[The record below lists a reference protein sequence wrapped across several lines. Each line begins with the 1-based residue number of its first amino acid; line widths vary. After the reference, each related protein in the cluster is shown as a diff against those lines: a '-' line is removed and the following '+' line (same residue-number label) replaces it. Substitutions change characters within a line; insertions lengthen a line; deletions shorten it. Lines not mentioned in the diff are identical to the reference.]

1 MVKMPQRQRHN
12 TGGGA
17 GGAELPLLDP
27 GVIEAH
33 NAVTTAR
40 CCVPLACGCLRGY
53 EPISLE
59 NPTGCVRVQC
69 NNEHCTIGTLM
80 HGECFTAW
88 EAHVL
93 AFLRSCGRARSWS
106 EKQRLQNLWTKRG
119 YDLAYRACSCLCNR
133 GHLRKDLDWTPP
145 TDSDDEAK
153 TKKKKKNRQ
162 NQKPTLVT
170 VGSGTLNNNNNN
182 NTFKKRA
189 VVNGDVVLRSASS
202 VGKEDVGRKT
212 VGRRSIDSIRRLSGG
227 QRRPES
233 LNEGTI
239 SRNSDPSSAT
249 SALASSMA
257 SLKAL
262 FGVGG
267 DAAEPL
273 GFRRIPSR
281 RTPKKPAAASTRSDL
296 TPKAKRQVRQR
307 NNDTTPKSSSTFYTK
322 STRTIPA
329 ASLKADEKD
338 SEVDGGVEKKWTRS
352 SSLRRTFHHSSHNS
366 GHQQDPSAHSDTEI
380 GKISAP
386 HSLLDGDCGS
396 VGGSVSSERGI
407 DVGRVGAWAT
417 SFEKLLEDPAGLHT
431 FAEFLKKE
439 YSHEN
444 IYFWT
449 ACERYKRLSNSDELR
464 AMAKEIFERHLCIG
478 ASEPVNVDSQ
488 ARQDAQ
494 DGLHSPNEF
503 LFAQAQKQI
512 FNLMK
517 FDSYSRFLK
526 SNLYKDCVSRDIRG
540 QTLPYPGD
548 ETLDPDLRIV
558 QEDSH
563 VKLKKSKSDADERRR
578 KSLLPWHRKDRSKS
592 KDRGEAEY
600 RRRKKMGQRNPS
612 ESSSVRSDMSGSR
625 TSLNSSDIALGRRA
639 VSKESLTSGE
649 LGSLS
654 GSEGCNRCRVILPDL
669 SNSVVAVR
677 PGESIQVLLTRLLE
691 RRGISYSTFDVYQHK
706 SDKLMEKTEDS
717 SVLGGLEVRLEQRI
731 LFRLDLPN
739 RKTVCVKAKP
749 NKLANEVLKPI
760 LHKYGYKLD
769 LMTIHK
775 VGEEKGVNLKCHV
788 NELDGDRLVVQTKE
802 EVKEWGVEPARQ
814 KKRGSLDEITNRVF
828 EDLLNGKSE
837 QNFDELGVLDF
848 DARSSRTD
856 RSSDRS
862 SGILGG
868 FSRRNSLAPDK
879 ESNKKPRKPNSRSSV
894 HENLGVR
901 GMMPPP
907 EHAIVTKR
915 RGNNP
920 ANAKQ
925 ENDELYE
932 GLKRA
937 QRSRLDDQRG
947 TEINFELP
955 DFLKCDQPQDKENQ
969 HAHLADQLLAHL
981 ECSFSEGGVI
991 PSHQEAE
998 DYFSMAHPEV
1008 WGGIPTSSGP
1018 HSANATLLAP
1028 DIDLDDFD
1036 DTLQGDESLCQVPM
1050 PETTSSSLHIDAPD
1064 FSPPP
1069 PIPMENSTVSAVS
1082 RMPPPSLL
1090 LSPPPLP
1097 PKPKLGGTRGPPPR
1111 PPSRQLH
1118 LLNPP
1123 TFSST
1128 SDDDALH
1135 SNDAPIHITRQS
1147 HDKFNISFV

>member
-1 MVKMPQRQRHN
+1 MVMLLSMD
-12 TGGGA
+12 A
-17 GGAELPLLDP
+17 SWELS
-27 GVIEAH
+27 
-33 NAVTTAR
+33 R
-40 CCVPLACGCLRGY
+40 
-53 EPISLE
+53 
-59 NPTGCVRVQC
+59 
-69 NNEHCTIGTLM
+69 
-80 HGECFTAW
+80 
-88 EAHVL
+88 
-93 AFLRSCGRARSWS
+93 
-106 EKQRLQNLWTKRG
+106 
-119 YDLAYRACSCLCNR
+119 
-133 GHLRKDLDWTPP
+133 
-145 TDSDDEAK
+145 
-153 TKKKKKNRQ
+153 
-162 NQKPTLVT
+162 
-170 VGSGTLNNNNNN
+170 
-182 NTFKKRA
+182 
-189 VVNGDVVLRSASS
+189 
-202 VGKEDVGRKT
+202 
-212 VGRRSIDSIRRLSGG
+212 
-227 QRRPES
+227 S
-233 LNEGTI
+233 LNRRRYT
-239 SRNSDPSSAT
+239 
-249 SALASSMA
+249 AL
-257 SLKAL
+257 
-262 FGVGG
+262 
-267 DAAEPL
+267 
-273 GFRRIPSR
+273 
-281 RTPKKPAAASTRSDL
+281 KP
-296 TPKAKRQVRQR
+296 Q
-307 NNDTTPKSSSTFYTK
+307 
-322 STRTIPA
+322 
-329 ASLKADEKD
+329 
-338 SEVDGGVEKKWTRS
+338 VDGGVEKKWTRS

-449 ACERYKRLSNSDELR
+449 ACERYKRLSNPDELR

-677 PGESIQVLLTRLLE
+677 PGESIQGLLTRLLE

-706 SDKLMEKTEDS
+706 SDKSPAYKLMEKTEDS

-862 SGILGG
+862 SSILGG

-1008 WGGIPTSSGP
+1008 WGGIPASSGP

-1050 PETTSSSLHIDAPD
+1050 PDTTSSSLHMDAPD